1 VFALC
6 GLALAQPLFDLLGH
20 NATFLVVQDL
30 DGFRLFAFTVAVIVV
45 PPALIVGV
53 LALVRLASKR
63 VEWWAFC
70 AIAGFLFALFLGPAV
85 DRAVDLPDWLWAIA
99 MIGVA
104 VGAGLL
110 ADRARAARGF
120 AAYLSPAPIV
130 FAGLFLLVSPAHV
143 LLTDS
148 DPSAIVGSGAATTP
162 VVVLV
167 FDEFPLGAI
176 VDGSGHLDT
185 ARFPGFARLARAATW
200 YPNATTVSAETHVA
214 VPAIQTGNVP
224 ESREAAPV
232 AAEYPRSLFTML
244 GRSGPVHAIE
254 DVTHVCPDAICGKR
268 AALGTGTLL
277 SDLEV
282 LVGYNVLPQDLE
294 ARWLP
299 SLDGKWADFAH
310 DESST
315 SRTNGT
321 DSEDAKTYIDALKQ
335 QRAATGREDP
345 GELATRWVASIRGP
359 ARAGLWYG
367 HFHLPH
373 RSYKR
378 LPDGALYLDPETHP
392 GLNDRWPLTD
402 QLAPFQTTRLL
413 LQVGYADRVVGQL
426 LDRLQ
431 RQGLLEQSMVVVVAD
446 HGQSLRDPTDVR
458 GLEQMDAENRDDV
471 IPVPLFVKYPGER
484 AGKVDR
490 RIAETI
496 DIMPTIADQLDA
508 QLPDDWTFDGRSLL
522 AKPERDRARTP
533 TFFQDPSPQFMKDA
547 NAARSGAWMRE
558 QLAPHP
564 GTTATADD
572 FYRLA
577 PYGGIVGANVGAL
590 AAGPPVPGARATL
603 SRRDDFE
610 HVSRASGWL
619 PALLRARINHADG
632 EHVAVA
638 LNGVVA
644 GVGPMYTDRGHVQ
657 AAAMLDDRYLHDG
670 DNTVTLY
677 RVTGDPSAPM
687 LEEIAVRS

>member
-45 PPALIVGV
+45 PPALILGV
-53 LALVRLASKR
+53 LALVRLASRR
-63 VEWWAFC
+63 VEWWLFC
-70 AIAGFLFALFLGPAV
+70 AVAGILFALFLVPAV
-85 DRAVDLPDWLWAIA
+85 DRAVELPDWLWTFA
-99 MIGVA
+99 MVGVA
-104 VGAGLL
+104 VAAGVLV
-110 ADRARAARGF
+110 DRARAARGF
-120 AAYLSPAPIV
+120 ATYLSPAPLV

-176 VDGSGHLDT
+176 VDGSGKLDT
-185 ARFPGFARLARAATW
+185 ARFPGFGRLARASTW
-200 YPNATTVSAETHVA
+200 YRNATTVSAETHVA
-214 VPAIQTGNVP
+214 VPAIQTGNIP

-268 AALGTGTLL
+268 ASLGTDTLL

-294 ARWLP
+294 DRWLP
-299 SLDGKWADFAH
+299 SLDGKWADFSH

-315 SRTNGT
+315 ARTNGT
-321 DSEDAKTYIDALKQ
+321 DSADAKSYIDALKQ
-335 QRAATGREDP
+335 QRAVTGREDP
-345 GELATRWVASIRGP
+345 GELATRWVRSIEGP

-378 LPDGALYLDPETHP
+378 LPGGELYLDPATRP

-413 LQVGYADRVVGQL
+413 LQVGYADRLVGQL

-431 RQGLLEQSMVVVVAD
+431 RQGLFDRAMVVVVAD
-446 HGQSLRDPTDVR
+446 HGQSPRDPTDVR
-458 GLEQMDAENRDDV
+458 GLKQMDAENRDDV
-471 IPVPLFVKYPGER
+471 IPVPMFVKYPGER
-484 AGKVDR
+484 RGRVDR

-496 DIMPTIADQLDA
+496 DLMPTIADQLDA
-508 QLPDDWTFDGRSLL
+508 PLPDDWTFDGRSLL
-522 AKPERDRARTP
+522 AKPEADRARTP
-533 TFFQDPSPQFMKDA
+533 TFFQDPSPQFMREADA
-547 NAARSGAWMRE
+547 SRSGAWMRA
-558 QLAPHP
+558 QLASGA
-564 GTTATADD
+564 GTGANPED

-577 PYGGIVGANVGAL
+577 PYGGIVGVPVGAL
-590 AAGPPVPGARATL
+590 GAGPPIAGARATL
-603 SRRDDFE
+603 SRRDDYRTVT
-610 HVSRASGWL
+610 HASGWL
-619 PALLRARINHADG
+619 PALLRAQINRADG

-638 LNGVVA
+638 LNGTIA
-644 GVGPMYTDRGHVQ
+644 GVGPMYEDRGRVQ
-657 AAAMLDDRYLHDG
+657 AAAMLDPRFFRDG
-670 DNTVTLY
+670 DNVVTLY
-677 RVTGDPSAPM
+677 RVSGDRSSPR